1 MQESTPKARNCF
13 SLIPHRHLTCCAPD
27 MNFAL
32 QYPIFGPEIQCPH
45 CRQTISALTLT
56 DTYLCS
62 RHGAFEADP
71 HTGELVHL
79 QSSRHWCLW
88 EGEWYR
94 QHTHP
99 DGIRFEIHDAL
110 DKLYTQG
117 YRATK
122 VIIAERYRD
131 LIGGYLVGDNAGKE
145 NRHHPW
151 SGSATEQPTIPRL
164 FGLPVEFSP
173 AANDEPCW
181 KVINFDL
188 EKEPGI
194 PIQYPYFRM
203 SP

>member
-1 MQESTPKARNCF
+1 MTF
-13 SLIPHRHLTCCAPD
+13 V
-27 MNFAL
+27 L
-32 QYPIFGPEIQCPH
+32 QYPIFGSEIQCPH
-45 CRQTISALTLT
+45 CRQIIPALTLT

-79 QSSRHWCLW
+79 QSSRHWCQW

-110 DKLYTQG
+110 DRLYSQG

-131 LIGGYLVGDNAGKE
+131 LISGYLVTPDSGKE
-145 NRHHPW
+145 HHQH
-151 SGSATEQPTIPRL
+151 GLTESTPPPVLPRL

-173 AANDEPCW
+173 STTTAPCW

>member
-1 MQESTPKARNCF
+1 
-13 SLIPHRHLTCCAPD
+13 

-45 CRQTISALTLT
+45 CRQPIPALTLT
-56 DTYLCS
+56 DTYLCN

-71 HTGELVHL
+71 NTGVLVHL
-79 QSSRHWCLW
+79 QSSRNWCLW

-122 VIIAERYRD
+122 VIIAERYRE
-131 LIGGYLVGDNAGKE
+131 LIGGYLVGADASKDSCQVWAGV
-145 NRHHPW
+145 
-151 SGSATEQPTIPRL
+151 TEQPILPRL

-173 AANDEPCW
+173 EQLTAPCW

-188 EKEPGI
+188 EKELGI

>member
-1 MQESTPKARNCF
+1 
-13 SLIPHRHLTCCAPD
+13 

-45 CRQTISALTLT
+45 CRQTIPALTLT

-71 HTGELVHL
+71 QTSELVHL

-122 VIIAERYRD
+122 VIIAERYRE
-131 LIGGYLVGDNAGKE
+131 LIGGYLVGGGDSVSSSTPSLKE
-145 NRHHPW
+145 NIHHSW
-151 SGSATEQPTIPRL
+151 AGVTEQPMMPRL

-173 AANDEPCW
+173 ESTIEPCW

>member
-1 MQESTPKARNCF
+1 
-13 SLIPHRHLTCCAPD
+13 

-32 QYPIFGPEIQCPH
+32 QYPIFGSEIQCPH
-45 CRQTISALTLT
+45 CRQTIPALTLT

-71 HTGELVHL
+71 QTSELVHL
-79 QSSRHWCLW
+79 QSGRHWCLW
-88 EGEWYR
+88 AGEWYR

-122 VIIAERYRD
+122 VIIAERYRE
-131 LIGGYLVGDNAGKE
+131 LIGGYLMNDAAGKE
-145 NRHHPW
+145 HRP
-151 SGSATEQPTIPRL
+151 PTCNDNEPPVMPRL

-173 AANDEPCW
+173 TATTEPCW